1 MAGKNSSL
9 SSLVRVVPLTLALCA
24 GLALPAMSAGQDA
37 KAPAAKAPAKPE
49 VTLKVGDKAP
59 DMTVGKWVKGD
70 AVTGFEKGRVY
81 VVEFWATWCGP
92 CKVSIPHLTEV
103 AKKFEKDGVKV
114 IGVSVWERDQSK
126 VAPFVEQMGDKMNY
140 HVAMDD
146 VPEGGKGNEG
156 KMAKGWMTA
165 AGQNGIPAAF
175 IVGKQGTIEWIGHPM
190 DGMDKVLGKVID
202 GTFDAK
208 AEAERKA
215 KEQEQQQKLNT
226 AMRGGNFDE
235 AFAMMDD
242 MVKADPSLAPRYA
255 MTKFQTLLM
264 RKKDEAAAYALGTKI
279 VDNEIKGEAQMLN
292 GMAWMIADAPGL
304 KERDLALA
312 LKAATAANQLT
323 GNKDAQ
329 ILDTLAK
336 VHFLKGDLAK
346 AVEVQE
352 LALKSNTEKEMEAD
366 LKKALDEYK
375 AAKDA
380 KK

>member
-1 MAGKNSSL
+1 MAGMNSM
-9 SSLVRVVPLTLALCA
+9 SSLVRMVPLTLALCA
-24 GLALPAMSAGQDA
+24 GLALPAMVVAQDA
-37 KAPAAKAPAKPE
+37 KDAAPKAAEKAGP
-49 VTLKVGDKAP
+49 TLKVGDKAP
-59 DMTVGKWVKGD
+59 DLTVSKWVKGEP
-70 AVTGFEKGRVY
+70 VTGFEKGRVY

-92 CKVSIPHLTEV
+92 CKTSIPHLTEV
-103 AKKFEKDGVKV
+103 AKKFEKDGVKI

-126 VAPFVEQMGDKMNY
+126 VAPFVEQMGEKMNY

-146 VPEGGKGNEG
+146 VPEGGKGNDG

-165 AGQNGIPAAF
+165 AGQNGIPSAF

-215 KEQEQQQKLNT
+215 KEQEQQQKLNA

-235 AFAMMDD
+235 AFAMMDEA
-242 MVKADPSLAPRYA
+242 VKADPSLAPRYA
-255 MTKFQTLLM
+255 MIKFQTLLM
-264 RKKDEAAAYALGTKI
+264 RKKDEAAAYAHGAKI

-292 GMAWMIADAPGL
+292 GMAWMIVDGPGI
-304 KERDLALA
+304 KDRDLDLA
-312 LKAATAANQLT
+312 LKAAGKANELT

-336 VHFLKGDLAK
+336 VHFLKGDAAK
-346 AVEVQE
+346 AVEIQE
-352 LALKSNTEKEMEAD
+352 LAIKSNTEKEMEAD
-366 LKKALDEYK
+366 LKKALDEYQ
-375 AAKDA
+375 AAKDG

>member
-1 MAGKNSSL
+1 MAGMNSM
-9 SSLVRVVPLTLALCA
+9 SSLVRMVPLTLALCA
-24 GLALPAMSAGQDA
+24 GLALPAMTVAQDA
-37 KAPAAKAPAKPE
+37 KAPAAKAPEKAAP
-49 VTLKVGDKAP
+49 TLKVGDKAP
-59 DMTVGKWVKGD
+59 DLTVSKWVKGD

-92 CKVSIPHLTEV
+92 CKTSIPHLTEV

-146 VPEGGKGNEG
+146 VPEGGKGNDG

-235 AFAMMDD
+235 AFAMMDE
-242 MVKADPSLAPRYA
+242 MVKADPSTAPRFA
-255 MTKFQTLLM
+255 MVKFQTLLM
-264 RKKDEAAAYALGTKI
+264 RKKDEAAAYAHGAKI

-292 GMAWMIADAPGL
+292 GMAWMIVDGPGL
-304 KERDLALA
+304 KERDLDLA
-312 LKAATAANQLT
+312 LKAAGKANELT
-323 GNKDAQ
+323 GNKDPQ

-336 VHFLKGDLAK
+336 VHFLKGDAAK
-346 AVEVQE
+346 AVEIQE
-352 LALKSNTEKEMEAD
+352 LAIKNNTEKEMEAD

-375 AAKDA
+375 AAKDG

>member
-1 MAGKNSSL
+1 MAGMNSM
-9 SSLVRVVPLTLALCA
+9 SSLVRMVPLTLALCA
-24 GLALPAMSAGQDA
+24 GLALPAMVVAQDA
-37 KAPAAKAPAKPE
+37 KDAAPKAAEKAGP
-49 VTLKVGDKAP
+49 TLKVGDKAP
-59 DMTVGKWVKGD
+59 DLTVSKWVKGEP
-70 AVTGFEKGRVY
+70 VTGFEKGRVY

-92 CKVSIPHLTEV
+92 CKTSIPHLTEV
-103 AKKFEKDGVKV
+103 AKKFEKDGVKI

-146 VPEGGKGNEG
+146 VPEGGKGNDG

-165 AGQNGIPAAF
+165 AGQNGIPSAF

-215 KEQEQQQKLNT
+215 KEQEQQQKLNA

-235 AFAMMDD
+235 AFAMMDEA
-242 MVKADPSLAPRYA
+242 VKADPSLAPRYA
-255 MTKFQTLLM
+255 MIKFQTLLM
-264 RKKDEAAAYALGTKI
+264 RKKDEAAAYAHGAKI
-279 VDNEIKGEAQMLN
+279 VDNEIKGESQMLN
-292 GMAWMIADAPGL
+292 GMAWMIVDGPGI
-304 KERDLALA
+304 KDRDLDLA
-312 LKAATAANQLT
+312 LKAAGKANELT

-336 VHFLKGDLAK
+336 VHFLKGDAAK
-346 AVEVQE
+346 AVEIQE
-352 LALKSNTEKEMEAD
+352 LAIKSNTEKEMEAD
-366 LKKALDEYK
+366 LKKALDEYQ
-375 AAKDA
+375 AAKDG

>member
-1 MAGKNSSL
+1 MAGMNSM
-9 SSLVRVVPLTLALCA
+9 SSLVRMVPLTLALCA
-24 GLALPAMSAGQDA
+24 GLALPAMAVAQDA
-37 KAPAAKAPAKPE
+37 KDAAPKAAEKAGP
-49 VTLKVGDKAP
+49 TLKVGDKAP
-59 DMTVGKWVKGD
+59 DLTVSKWVKGEP
-70 AVTGFEKGRVY
+70 VTGFEKGRVY

-92 CKVSIPHLTEV
+92 CKTSIPHLTEV
-103 AKKFEKDGVKV
+103 AKKFEKDGVKI

-146 VPEGGKGNEG
+146 VPEGGKGNDG

-165 AGQNGIPAAF
+165 AGQNGIPSAF

-235 AFAMMDD
+235 AFAMMDEA
-242 MVKADPSLAPRYA
+242 VKADPSLAPRYA
-255 MTKFQTLLM
+255 MIKFQTLLM
-264 RKKDEAAAYALGTKI
+264 RKKDEAAAYAHGAKI

-292 GMAWMIADAPGL
+292 GMAWMIVDGPGI
-304 KERDLALA
+304 KDRDLDLA
-312 LKAATAANQLT
+312 LKAAGKANELT

-336 VHFLKGDLAK
+336 VHFLKGDAAK
-346 AVEVQE
+346 AVEIQE
-352 LALKSNTEKEMEAD
+352 LAIKSNTEKEMEAD
-366 LKKALDEYK
+366 LKKALDEYQ
-375 AAKDA
+375 AAKDG

>member
-1 MAGKNSSL
+1 
-9 SSLVRVVPLTLALCA
+9 
-24 GLALPAMSAGQDA
+24 
-37 KAPAAKAPAKPE
+37 
-49 VTLKVGDKAP
+49 
-59 DMTVGKWVKGD
+59 
-70 AVTGFEKGRVY
+70 VY

-92 CKVSIPHLTEV
+92 CKTSIPHLTEV
-103 AKKFEKDGVKV
+103 AKKFEKDGVKI

-146 VPEGGKGNEG
+146 VPEGGKGNDG

-165 AGQNGIPAAF
+165 AGQNGIPSAF

-215 KEQEQQQKLNT
+215 KEQEQQQKLNA

-235 AFAMMDD
+235 AFAMMDEA
-242 MVKADPSLAPRYA
+242 VKADPSLAPRYA
-255 MTKFQTLLM
+255 MIKFQTLLM
-264 RKKDEAAAYALGTKI
+264 RKKDEAAAYAHGAKI
-279 VDNEIKGEAQMLN
+279 VDNEIKGESQMLN
-292 GMAWMIADAPGL
+292 GMAWMIVDGPGI
-304 KERDLALA
+304 KDRDLDLA
-312 LKAATAANQLT
+312 LKAAGKANELT

-336 VHFLKGDLAK
+336 VHFLKGDAAK
-346 AVEVQE
+346 AVEIQE
-352 LALKSNTEKEMEAD
+352 LAIKSNTEKEMEAD
-366 LKKALDEYK
+366 LKKALDEYQ
-375 AAKDA
+375 AAKDG

>member
-1 MAGKNSSL
+1 MAGMNSM
-9 SSLVRVVPLTLALCA
+9 SSLVRMVPLTLALCA
-24 GLALPAMSAGQDA
+24 GLALPAMVVAQDA
-37 KAPAAKAPAKPE
+37 KDAAPKAAEKAGP
-49 VTLKVGDKAP
+49 TLKVGDKAP
-59 DMTVGKWVKGD
+59 DLTVSKWVKGEP
-70 AVTGFEKGRVY
+70 VTGFEKGRVY

-92 CKVSIPHLTEV
+92 CKTSIPHLTEV
-103 AKKFEKDGVKV
+103 AKKFEKDGVKI

-146 VPEGGKGNEG
+146 VPEGGKGNDG

-165 AGQNGIPAAF
+165 AGQNGIPSAF

-215 KEQEQQQKLNT
+215 KEQEQQQKLNA

-235 AFAMMDD
+235 AFAMMDEA
-242 MVKADPSLAPRYA
+242 VKADPSLAPRYA
-255 MTKFQTLLM
+255 MIKFQTLLM
-264 RKKDEAAAYALGTKI
+264 RKKDEDAAYAHGAKI
-279 VDNEIKGEAQMLN
+279 VDNEIKGESQMLN
-292 GMAWMIADAPGL
+292 GMAWMIVDGPGI
-304 KERDLALA
+304 KDRDLDLA
-312 LKAATAANQLT
+312 LKAAGKANELT

-336 VHFLKGDLAK
+336 VHFLKGDAAK
-346 AVEVQE
+346 AVEIQE
-352 LALKSNTEKEMEAD
+352 LAIKSNTEKEMEAD
-366 LKKALDEYK
+366 LKKALDEYQ
-375 AAKDA
+375 AAKDG